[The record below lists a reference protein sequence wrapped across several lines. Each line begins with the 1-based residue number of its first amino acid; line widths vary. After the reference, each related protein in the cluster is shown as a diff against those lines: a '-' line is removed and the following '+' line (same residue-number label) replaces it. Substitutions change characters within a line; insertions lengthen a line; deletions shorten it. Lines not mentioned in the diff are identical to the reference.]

1 MERKPLQTAIYQD
14 VIDEFQA
21 KEGDSYQEIK
31 YQIRAEYER
40 RCTNYRPGYAM
51 YEGEAG
57 IEEKKRFD
65 EFKKRY
71 QSRGKLPKTIKI

>member
-1 MERKPLQTAIYQD
+1 MEKKPIQTAIYQG

-31 YQIRAEYER
+31 YQITAEYER
-40 RCTNYRPGYAM
+40 RCSNYRPGYAM

-71 QSRGKLPKTIKI
+71 QSRGKLPKND

>member
-21 KEGDSYQEIK
+21 KEGQSYNEIK

-40 RCTNYRPGYAM
+40 RCKA
-51 YEGEAG
+51 
-57 IEEKKRFD
+57 KREYGAIDAPYSHRDVSFSHLY
-65 EFKKRY
+65 K
-71 QSRGKLPKTIKI
+71 